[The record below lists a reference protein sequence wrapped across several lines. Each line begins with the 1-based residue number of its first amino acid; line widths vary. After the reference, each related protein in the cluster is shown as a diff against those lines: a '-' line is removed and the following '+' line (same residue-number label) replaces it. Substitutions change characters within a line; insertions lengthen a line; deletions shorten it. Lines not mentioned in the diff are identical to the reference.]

1 MRPLKLNMHYFGP
14 YVDTEIDFTRFSE
27 SSLFLITG
35 DTGAGKTTMFD
46 AMTYALYGTTSGDRT
61 AETMRSEFAT
71 PDQLT
76 GVRFTF
82 EHNGHFYQIE
92 REPKQRIRAKR
103 KQAKG
108 DGLTNYAATVALSE
122 LDQDLAKPIKH
133 MATKQK
139 EANQIITELL
149 HLTDEQFRKI
159 ILLPQ
164 NQFRDFLAAKSDDK
178 LAILRSL
185 YGSEIFE
192 AFTNDLKSQSKQ
204 AQADLQ
210 TIVSRRD
217 QIFEQLPETEDA
229 PVFEGAF
236 TDKLAVL
243 EAVVLTQQKKLADL
257 VDIDQKA
264 EKVYQELQATLLRGQ
279 TLQADFEQKT
289 ALEAQLTKLN
299 AQKSDIA
306 TKRKSL
312 DDLNWVANHLPLIQK
327 VEQNEKDLA
336 HGQQALLDLQAN
348 EKKLSASSQKEK
360 ARLATAM
367 KRVDEIDEMRQTI
380 ENIQNQLLPQAK
392 RKAELEAELVTLKDT
407 QTKLQQDVDAQK
419 QAQKEQLALQND
431 LQAKLTALGAVDQH
445 LQALQ
450 NLRVPL
456 DRYANLV
463 ERIEENQKAVDAANE
478 KVEQA
483 QKTLA
488 QQQTILTN
496 AEQARDAKNDLRK
509 KALIAQLQQD
519 LTEGEPCPICG
530 VVYTGQA
537 DHLDAENAAIDL
549 KQVMAEV
556 DQAQSDYEQSQQQV
570 NKTQLELTHE
580 LEQMTQLQHDQRD
593 LDSEQKA
600 NKASIIADAQTLG
613 FEDFK
618 ANEPLQVTFDAL
630 SDDLNQKQA
639 QAQQLQNELQTAEQD
654 LNALALAL
662 TKATQN
668 LENHAQQ
675 ITQNQTLLADF
686 DKDLAD
692 VVTYQ
697 ARLSKLQS
705 AIKAYDEAV
714 NEIKAALAKLDGQLS
729 ENDRQL
735 HDQHAKQQDNLA
747 EQAQLHL
754 ELSQILAKQDAY
766 QMQTFAENSHLLQV
780 DDPRDDLRTIVQS
793 YESDLA
799 HTKEALTQLN
809 EKIGEQAMPD
819 IAALTEQVQVAND
832 KHKAAQETVQ
842 TQKIVTH
849 EFEKSVADAKHL
861 QKQWLE
867 QQAGNADLIALTNAV
882 DGNNDAKMR
891 LEPYIL
897 QAFLNQVLEY
907 ANGHYIGQFSGNRY
921 TFKLS
926 NEHSGRANQ
935 NGLDINVLDSESN
948 QLRSTS
954 TLSGGESFIAA
965 LSIALSM
972 AEVVQLRAGGAQID
986 ALFIDEGFGSLD
998 GQTLEQAMEAL
1009 GNIEKSG
1016 RLVGV
1021 ISHVESMKQQ
1031 ILQQIQ
1037 VKKLGNGQS
1046 DIKYQQA

>member
-14 YVDTEIDFTRFSE
+14 YADTEIDFTRFSE

-35 DTGAGKTTMFD
+35 DTGAGKTTIFD

-76 GVRFTF
+76 GVRFIF

-103 KQAKG
+103 KQVNG

-122 LDQDLAKPIKH
+122 LDQDLTKPIKH

-139 EANQIITELL
+139 EANQMITEFL

-178 LAILRSL
+178 LTILRSL

-210 TIVSRRD
+210 AIISRRD
-217 QIFEQLPETEDA
+217 QIFEQLPEIEDM
-229 PVFEGAF
+229 PIFECAF
-236 TDKLAVL
+236 TDKLAIL

-264 EKVYQELQATLLRGQ
+264 EKVYQELQAALLRGQ
-279 TLQADFEQKT
+279 ALQADLEQKT

-306 TKRKSL
+306 TTRKSL
-312 DDLNWVANHLPLIQK
+312 DDLNWIANHLPLIQK

-336 HGQQALLDLQAN
+336 HGQQALFDLQAN
-348 EKKLSASSQKEK
+348 EKTLSESSQQEK

-367 KRVDEIDEMRQTI
+367 KRVDEINEMRQTI
-380 ENIQNQLLPQAK
+380 ETIQNQLLPQAK

-407 QTKLQQDVDAQK
+407 QTKLQQDVDAHK

-431 LQAKLTALGAVDQH
+431 LQAKLTALGAVDRH

-463 ERIEENQKAVDAANE
+463 ERIEENQKAVDVANG

-483 QKTLA
+483 QKTLV

-496 AEQARDAKNDLRK
+496 AEQARDAKKDLRK

-519 LTEGEPCPICG
+519 LKAGEPCPICG

-537 DHLDAENAAIDL
+537 EHLDAENAAIDL

-556 DQAQSDYEQSQQQV
+556 DQAQSDYEQAQQQV

-593 LDSEQKA
+593 LVSEQKE

-613 FEDFK
+613 FGAFN
-618 ANEPLQVTFDAL
+618 ANEPLQATFDAL

-662 TKATQN
+662 TKATQD
-668 LENHAQQ
+668 LENHTQQ

-686 DKDLAD
+686 DKELAD
-692 VVTYQ
+692 VATYQ
-697 ARLSKLQS
+697 TRLSKMQS
-705 AIKAYDEAV
+705 ETKAYDEAV
-714 NEIKAALAKLDGQLS
+714 NEIKEALAKLDGQLS

-735 HDQHAKQQDNLA
+735 HDQRAKQQDNLA
-747 EQAQLHL
+747 EQTQLHL
-754 ELSQILAKQDAY
+754 ELSQTLAKQDAY
-766 QMQTFAENSHLLQV
+766 QTQAFAENSHLLQV

-799 HTKEALTQLN
+799 HTKDDLTQLN
-809 EKIGEQAMPD
+809 EKIGEQATPD
-819 IAALTEQVQVAND
+819 IAALTEQVQVAD
-832 KHKAAQETVQ
+832 VKHKAAQEKVQ
-842 TQKIVTH
+842 TQKLVTH
-849 EFEKSVADAKHL
+849 EFEKSVDDAKHL

-965 LSIALSM
+965 LTIALSM